1 MSDPEK
7 LREAIQNVRAFAQ
20 TGIACADGRRGP
32 PNGNETW
39 VEILAVCHAAESTLP
54 KTKMANVWRVEFAQ
68 RIMGA
73 FAPMSASFTSEA
85 EAVGYK
91 SVVQS
96 WANTACIRVT
106 GPHQQEV
113 PQGSPYE

>member
-39 VEILAVCHAAESTLP
+39 EEILAVCRAAESTLP
-54 KTKMANVWRVEFAQ
+54 KTKMVEVWIVHFAVKRHEEGQ
-68 RIMGA
+68 WAADCM
-73 FAPMSASFTSEA
+73 PMTEGEA
-85 EAVGYK
+85 ETRKEAAGMERDPMY
-91 SVVQS
+91 
-96 WANTACIRVT
+96 AYIRVT
-106 GPHQQEV
+106 GPHQQEI
-113 PQGSPYE
+113 PSE